1 MQVRAQFTFAI
12 VVVDLA
18 ALQQQVTDAQ
28 VEDACPRCAELFL

>member
-18 ALQQQVTDAQ
+18 AFQQQVTDAE
-28 VEDACPRCAELFL
+28 VKDA